1 MIRDPELSVSSTPI
15 DSTETQSSYPRAPV
29 WRHLLAMV
37 YDLFLI
43 IPLLMV
49 TSALLVWIYGPVETA
64 AERAVPAWQQW
75 VLALVAL
82 VAFFGVFWRQQGQT
96 LGMQAWR
103 VKLVAQEDPSMK
115 VTWPQVI
122 TRVVVACLPLLSAL
136 LPFVFFD
143 VNNAPTGIYALAG
156 LFALAGVLWRFTNA
170 PRHYLHDVLSGTELL
185 QTPKRKKS

>member
-1 MIRDPELSVSSTPI
+1 MSSTPI
-15 DSTETQSSYPRAPV
+15 DSPENLTHYPRAPV

-49 TSALLVWIYGPVETA
+49 TSALLVGIYGPVETA
-64 AERAVPAWQQW
+64 TERVVPAWQQW

-82 VAFFGVFWRQQGQT
+82 IAFFGVFWRKQGQT

-103 VKLVAQEDPSMK
+103 VKLVTQDDPSK
-115 VTWPQVI
+115 QVTWSQVI
-122 TRVVVACLPLLSAL
+122 TRVVVACLPLLAAL

-143 VNNAPTGIYALAG
+143 VNNAPSGIYALA
-156 LFALAGVLWRFTNA
+156 ALLAVAGVLWRFTNA
-170 PRHYLHDVLSGTELL
+170 SRHYLHDMLSGTELL
-185 QTPKRKKS
+185 QTPKRKKSEISEP

>member
-1 MIRDPELSVSSTPI
+1 MSATPI
-15 DSTETQSSYPRAPV
+15 DTPDNLASYPRAPV

-37 YDLFLI
+37 YDLFLV

-64 AERAVPAWQQW
+64 AVRAVPAWQQW
-75 VLALVAL
+75 VLALAAL
-82 VAFFGVFWRQQGQT
+82 IVFFGVFWRQQGQT

-103 VKLVAQEDPSMK
+103 VKLVAQADASER
-115 VTWPQVI
+115 VTWAQAI
-122 TRVVVACLPLLSAL
+122 MRVLVACLPLLAAL
-136 LPFVFFD
+136 LPYLFVD
-143 VNNAPTGIYALAG
+143 VNNAPGGVYALSAVLAAAG
-156 LFALAGVLWRFTNA
+156 ILWRFTNA

>member
-1 MIRDPELSVSSTPI
+1 
-15 DSTETQSSYPRAPV
+15 
-29 WRHLLAMV
+29 MV

-75 VLALVAL
+75 MLAFTAL

-103 VKLVAQEDPSMK
+103 VKLVVLEDPSK
-115 VTWPQVI
+115 RVTWGQAI
-122 TRVVVACLPLLSAL
+122 TRVALACLPFLAAL
-136 LPFVFFD
+136 LPFVFYD
-143 VNNAPTGIYALAG
+143 VNNAPGGIYALSAVV
-156 LFALAGVLWRFTNA
+156 ALAGILWRFTNVH
-170 PRHYLHDVLSGTELL
+170 RHYLHDMFSGTELL
-185 QTPKRKKS
+185 QTPKRKKA

>member
-1 MIRDPELSVSSTPI
+1 MSSTPI

>member
-1 MIRDPELSVSSTPI
+1 MSATPI
-15 DSTETQSSYPRAPV
+15 DTPDNLASYPRAPV

-37 YDLFLI
+37 YDLFLV

-64 AERAVPAWQQW
+64 AVRAVPAWQQW
-75 VLALVAL
+75 VLALAAL
-82 VAFFGVFWRQQGQT
+82 IVFFGVFWRQQGQT

-103 VKLVAQEDPSMK
+103 VKLVAQEDPSK
-115 VTWPQVI
+115 RVSWRQVI
-122 TRVVVACLPLLSAL
+122 IRVAIACLPPLTAL

-143 VNNAPTGIYALAG
+143 VNNAPSGIYALS
-156 LFALAGVLWRFTNA
+156 ALLAVTGVLWRFTNA
-170 PRHYLHDVLSGTELL
+170 SRHYLHDMLSGTELL

>member
-1 MIRDPELSVSSTPI
+1 MSATPI
-15 DSTETQSSYPRAPV
+15 DSPENLSSYPRAPV

-75 VLALVAL
+75 ILALVAL
-82 VAFFGVFWRQQGQT
+82 VGFFGVFWRKQGQT

-103 VKLVAQEDPSMK
+103 VKLVAQDDPSK
-115 VTWPQVI
+115 QVTWRQVI
-122 TRVVVACLPLLSAL
+122 TRVAVASLPLLAAL
-136 LPFVFFD
+136 LPFMFFD
-143 VNNAPTGIYALAG
+143 VNNAPDGIYALSAF
-156 LFALAGVLWRFTNA
+156 LALVGVLWRFTNA
-170 PRHYLHDVLSGTELL
+170 PRHYLHDMLSGTELL